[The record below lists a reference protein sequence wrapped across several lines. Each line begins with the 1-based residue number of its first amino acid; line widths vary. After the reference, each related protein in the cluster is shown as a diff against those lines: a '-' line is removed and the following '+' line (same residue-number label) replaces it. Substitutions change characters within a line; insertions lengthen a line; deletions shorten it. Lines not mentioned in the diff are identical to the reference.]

1 MEEWTEEF
9 VLNVQSELRAMVND
23 WKYDFGAGDRECSTM
38 LIWMAIRLNP
48 DLAREIDVDSLSARL
63 SS

>member
-1 MEEWTEEF
+1 VEEWTEEF
-9 VLNVQSELRAMVND
+9 VLKAQSELRAMVND
-23 WKYDFGAGDRECSTM
+23 WKYDFGADDRECSTM

>member
-9 VLNVQSELRAMVND
+9 VLKAQSELRAMVND
-23 WKYDFGAGDRECSTM
+23 WKYDFGAADRECSTM

-48 DLAREIDVDSLSARL
+48 DLAREIDVDSISARL